1 MAFTAETIQAMARE
15 VYGIELSEA
24 RASEIAGQVT
34 GLAESARQ
42 AGREP
47 DFNDELLSARQVL
60 EQAGE
65 KGGAS

>member
-42 AGREP
+42 AGRES